1 LQTTCIKEIFL
12 KKLKEIIP
20 LATKFSKKKFNKKK
34 LAKSLDNIAS
44 KVAKRNG
51 YFFVKNQ
58 FNFYDILEQH
68 TKQKIIV
75 DIPFQR
81 TASAV
86 TKRLNTKDDTQNI
99 SVDRLQAKVQQFH
112 KHYNDTVFYNH
123 TLETS
128 VDNFK
133 KQVVLTRLDISITYL
148 KHIKE
153 DLINY

>member
-1 LQTTCIKEIFL
+1 M
-12 KKLKEIIP
+12 
-20 LATKFSKKKFNKKK
+20 ATKFSKKKFNKKK

-99 SVDRLQAKVQQFH
+99 SVDRVQAKVQQFH

-123 TLETS
+123 TIQHLPPTTS
-128 VDNFK
+128 SPLLLCMSF
-133 KQVVLTRLDISITYL
+133 YY
-148 KHIKE
+148 H
-153 DLINY
+153 LILHSYEGY